1 MSKPIGIAA
10 RSKEL
15 IEKEFKLTK
24 KDVGDLAVLKKK
36 GMRFE
41 TEAYSAEGLGHVC
54 FLSLKAPLGL
64 MRMETVVICPENR
77 DIPLINLDAMRAF
90 GSDTQIVELYNTELQ
105 PPEEGAMAPYA
116 EAKEKDS
123 DIPDYKSGEH
133 WYDSLRYPES
143 YAKVGKGFAE
153 RLSDTACEMLNIWL
167 GQAKG
172 AQLIDSPEKK
182 AKIKDFAETLYE
194 KGGPAV
200 DTFVKLFGRETARR
214 MVVGAMYGVDN

>member
-1 MSKPIGIAA
+1 MSKPIGVAA
-10 RSKEL
+10 RAKEL

-54 FLSLKAPLGL
+54 FLSLKAPLGM

-77 DIPLINLDAMRAF
+77 DVPLVNLDAVRAF
-90 GSDTQIVELYNTELQ
+90 GRDTQIVELYNTELQ
-105 PPEEGAMAPYA
+105 PMAEGAMAPYA
-116 EAKEKDS
+116 KAKEKDA
-123 DIPDYKSGEH
+123 DIPDYESGEH
-133 WYDSLRYPES
+133 WYDALRYPES

-153 RLSDTACEMLNIWL
+153 RLSDTACEMLKLWL
-167 GQAKG
+167 GQAKE
-172 AQLIDSPEKK
+172 AEFIDSPEKK

-200 DTFVKLFGRETARR
+200 DTFVKLFGREVARR
-214 MVVGAMYGVDN
+214 MVVGAMYGAE